1 MFPIIS
7 LFQNEVPQTLK
18 CGKTKSPS
26 QKTCS
31 CFKINFTITKM
42 FQLEF
47 HYPKRRATQVSESMT
62 ESQSVKFLLQNQC
75 HGHNQIG
82 TIQEQ
87 RMFEIQHTSKTGLF
101 QKQSKIIVKE
111 HIVFE
116 SGVSKI
122 TIKTNLFRITVST
135 NTIKKQFALFQTQT
149 FP

>member
-1 MFPIIS
+1 MFPKIS

-18 CGKTKSPS
+18 WGKTKSPS

-62 ESQSVKFLLQNQC
+62 KSQSVKLLLQNQC

-87 RMFEIQHTSKTGLF
+87 RMFQNQHPT
-101 QKQSKIIVKE
+101 E
-111 HIVFE
+111 
-116 SGVSKI
+116 SKI
-122 TIKTNLFRITVST
+122 TVKERL
-135 NTIKKQFALFQTQT
+135 
-149 FP
+149 